1 MALPRHH
8 GFAILVIIAVT
19 LLAYANTFSSP
30 FLFDDAPNI
39 TDNHLIRDVD
49 RALHPEQYCSTVHP
63 RSDEALICHF
73 FEVRHVGYLSFALN
87 YALHGL
93 KVEGYHVVN
102 FCIHLLN
109 GLLVYA
115 LVLLLQ
121 KTPAFAASNSK
132 ALNST
137 ALFSA
142 LLFVVHP
149 VQTQAVTYIVQRLT
163 SLATLFYLLS
173 LISYLSMR
181 LLQTAGAKG
190 EGRQGF
196 SMNITGL
203 YLLSFISAVLA
214 MKTKEISFTLPVLIT
229 LCEFIFFD
237 DTVLKRSAYLVP
249 LILTMLIIPVQ
260 LIGVDKPLAELF
272 SDVSHAARV
281 RSDIPRLEYLF
292 TQTTVVV
299 RYISLLILPVGQNVD
314 YDYPLYDSLLHPKVL
329 FSSLIILSL
338 IGTGIY
344 LLLRYRKSSP
354 FTRIISFGI
363 FWFFLALSVESSL
376 IPILDVIF
384 EHRVYL
390 PSIGFFIASAISLT
404 VLTGW
409 LERHMP
415 WVRKAAPVTAGVI
428 VIAFAGAA
436 HARNTVWQ
444 DEVAF
449 WSDVVNKSPDKPR
462 GYLNL
467 GLAYQNR
474 TDLDQALIYYSRA
487 IAMKKLYYPPLNNR
501 GTILAALGQHEQ
513 AIRDFTEAIS
523 INPYV
528 AVAYYN
534 RGMSRTFL
542 GQQDLAIEDF
552 TRVLELKPTHAEA
565 YNNRGSMYGA
575 KGETEKAIADF
586 TAAIALVPDFPGFYA
601 NRAHA
606 HAAKQD
612 FEHAVLDLS
621 RAIDLKPNE
630 ASWYRTRGAAYR
642 SLRDREKSYADF
654 RRACALGDAEGC
666 NALK

>member
-8 GFAILVIIAVT
+8 GLAALVIVVSAV
-19 LLAYANTFSSP
+19 LAYANTFSSP
-30 FLFDDAPNI
+30 FLFDDTPNI
-39 TDNHLIRDVD
+39 TDNHLIRNWDT
-49 RALHPEQYCSTVHP
+49 ALHPEQYCSSIHH

-73 FEVRHVGYLSFALN
+73 FKIRHVGYLSFALN
-87 YALHGL
+87 YALNGL
-93 KVEGYHVVN
+93 NVEGYHVVN

-109 GLLVYA
+109 SLLVYT

-132 ALNST
+132 ALNRA
-137 ALFSA
+137 ALFSS

-149 VQTQAVTYIVQRLT
+149 LQTQAVTYIIQRLT

-173 LISYLSMR
+173 IISYLSMR
-181 LLQTAGAKG
+181 LLQTAKAKG
-190 EGRQGF
+190 GGGQGF
-196 SMNITGL
+196 SMKITGL
-203 YLLSFISAVLA
+203 YLLSLISAVLA
-214 MKTKEISFTLPVLIT
+214 MKTKEISFTLPVMIT

-237 DTVLKRSAYLVP
+237 DKLPKRSAYLVP
-249 LILTMLIIPVQ
+249 LILTMFIIPLQ
-260 LIGVDKPLAELF
+260 LTGIDASLSDLF
-272 SDVSHAARV
+272 SDVSNAARV
-281 RSDIPRLEYLF
+281 RSDMSRMDYLF
-292 TQTTVVV
+292 TQSTVVL
-299 RYISLLILPVGQNVD
+299 RYLQLLIFPVGQNVD
-314 YDYPLYDSLLHPKVL
+314 YDYPVYDSLFHPKVL

-344 LLLRYRKSSP
+344 LLLRYRTSSP
-354 FTRIISFGI
+354 YARIISFGI

-390 PSIGFFIASAISLT
+390 PSVGFFIASAVSLAI
-404 VLTGW
+404 LAER
-409 LERHMP
+409 LEVHLP
-415 WVRKAAPVTAGVI
+415 WVRKAAPAAAGLI
-428 VIAFAGAA
+428 VMMLAGAA
-436 HARNTVWQ
+436 HARNMVWQ
-444 DEVAF
+444 DEVVF
-449 WSDVVNKSPDKPR
+449 WSDVVNKSPNKPR

-474 TDLDQALIYYSRA
+474 KDIEKALAYYSRA

-513 AIRDFTEAIS
+513 AIRDFTDAIS

-552 TRVLELKPTHAEA
+552 TRVIELKPTHAEA

-575 KGETEKAIADF
+575 KGEMEKAIADF
-586 TAAIALVPDFPGFYA
+586 SSAIGLVPGFPGFYA

-606 HAAKQD
+606 YAVKQD
-612 FEHAVLDLS
+612 FERAVLDLS
-621 RAIDLKPNE
+621 RAIDLNPNE
-630 ASWYRTRGAAYR
+630 ASWYTTRGTAYL
-642 SLRDREKSYADF
+642 SLRDREKAYADF
-654 RRACALGDAEGC
+654 RKACSLGDAGGC
-666 NALK
+666 DALK